1 MSEIS
6 RLKWLCRRGVKE
18 LDIVF
23 TEYLNN
29 EYAAAPESEKQA
41 FAELLEIEDPDLFLL
56 VLGSKQTDNAAQAAL
71 VKKLRTVISERKST

>member
-18 LDIVF
+18 LDIIF

-29 EYAAAPESEKQA
+29 DYADAPDSEKQA

-56 VLGSKQTDNAAQAAL
+56 VLGSKQTDNVAQTAL
-71 VKKLRTVISERKST
+71 LEKMRTVISERRSS

>member
-29 EYAAAPESEKQA
+29 DYAGAPESEKQA

-71 VKKLRTVISERKST
+71 LEKLRTVISERKSS

>member
-6 RLKWLCRRGVKE
+6 RLRWLCRRGVKE

-23 TEYLNN
+23 TEYLNTDYN
-29 EYAAAPESEKQA
+29 NASETEKQA

-56 VLGSKQTDNAAQAAL
+56 VLGTTETDNAAQAAL
-71 VKKLRTVISERKST
+71 LGKLRTLIRDRKS